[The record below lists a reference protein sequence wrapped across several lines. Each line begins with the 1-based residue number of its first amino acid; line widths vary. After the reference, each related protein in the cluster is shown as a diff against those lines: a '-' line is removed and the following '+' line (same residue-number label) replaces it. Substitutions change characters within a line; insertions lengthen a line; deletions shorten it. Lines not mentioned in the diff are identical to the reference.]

1 MNIGVLALQGDYS
14 LHTKLLSENN
24 IDCTLVTKPKQL
36 NDIKGL
42 IIPGG
47 ESTVILKLIKKYG
60 FIEPLKKFSKIKSIF
75 GTCAGAIV
83 ISNSTTDNM
92 HTLDFINVRTS
103 RNYWGRQINSFT
115 DNINLNLNVSTF
127 VGHFI
132 RAPKFEVLSNNI
144 QILGTY
150 KNIPVLLRNDR
161 HLICS
166 FHPEMTDDF
175 YIHDYFIGMVNA

>member
-1 MNIGVLALQGDYS
+1 MNIGVLALQGDYG

-24 IDCTLVTKPKQL
+24 IDSTLVTKPKQL
-36 NDIKGL
+36 NDIEGL

-83 ISNSTTDNM
+83 ISNSTADNM
-92 HTLDFINVRTS
+92 HTLDFINVRTN
-103 RNYWGRQINSFT
+103 RNFWGRQINSFS
-115 DNINLNLNVSTF
+115 DNINLNLDISTF

-132 RAPKFEVLSNNI
+132 RAPKFEVLSNEI

-150 KNIPVLLRNDR
+150 KDIPVLLRNDK
-161 HLICS
+161 HLISS

-175 YIHDYFIGMVNA
+175 SIHDYFVGIVNA